1 MTQRRMLRRVFSA
14 ALCAVVPAIAYAEDV
29 TVTTYYPSPRGVY
42 DQLET
47 TGDTFLATGPGG
59 QVEIGSRT
67 AMGNP
72 AEKLKIVGAE
82 APAPGVPTTLVV
94 DSGWSGAW
102 VSLGSNAFNSV
113 DLNVGSVDLHINNDP
128 NPATRSSTFLNE
140 GLGNVGIGLSA
151 TPSAKLHVVSADA
164 GLDPLRVDT
173 ATIARS
179 LLVDKGGWVSIASNP
194 SAPFELRVG
203 GGILVEQGL
212 PACPPP
218 PTQGGLAFNE
228 MCVDTGVFSNADG
241 ELVLYANS
249 GPSLYIYNHP
259 PQRVTIDPWYPVG
272 IGFRSTDPPPVNR
285 LEVKNGDAVIL
296 DGMLKIKP
304 AAHGKKI
311 DMWGGGDAYAIG
323 TQPYG
328 MFLTTDVGFSFFRNT
343 VYTSGVGSAAL
354 YVDVNGGSLGG
365 GVTHIHDDLR
375 VYGNAGVSGNLGVG
389 GDLVVNGTFSN
400 PSDMRLKQ
408 NIRPLEGALDKM
420 LQLHGRMFEWND
432 EASAPRRKGLQMGVV
447 AQEVEPIF
455 PQWVT
460 TMPNGY
466 KGVALQGF
474 EALTIEAIRQ
484 MQAEHDALKAENGAL
499 RTKSEALEKRIQV
512 LEVLITSMQSTQSA
526 ESR

>member
-1 MTQRRMLRRVFSA
+1 MKQRMRAGL
-14 ALCAVVPAIAYAEDV
+14 ALLFIFGLGGISGAEDL
-29 TVTTYYPSPRGVY
+29 TITTYYPSPRGVY

-272 IGFRSTDPPPVNR
+272 IGFTSGEVPTARLHVFSGAAPEGFRVDDTIIGDPTPFIINNVGKVGIGTTSLNSKLAISGNVSIGADYVTFVAPNDGVIIQGKVGIGTTSPAAGTK
-285 LEVKNGDAVIL
+285 LDVAGEVKIDGISGDGTGKVVC
-296 DGMLKIKP
+296 IK
-304 AAHGKKI
+304 ADKTL
-311 DMWGGGDAYAIG
+311 G
-323 TQPYG
+323 TC
-328 MFLTTDVGFSFFRNT
+328 D
-343 VYTSGVGSAAL
+343 
-354 YVDVNGGSLGG
+354 
-365 GVTHIHDDLR
+365 
-375 VYGNAGVSGNLGVG
+375 NA
-389 GDLVVNGTFSN
+389 
-400 PSDMRLKQ
+400 
-408 NIRPLEGALDKM
+408 
-420 LQLHGRMFEWND
+420 
-432 EASAPRRKGLQMGVV
+432 
-447 AQEVEPIF
+447 
-455 PQWVT
+455 
-460 TMPNGY
+460 PNGL
-466 KGVALQGF
+466 GECFCQ
-474 EALTIEAIRQ
+474 
-484 MQAEHDALKAENGAL
+484 
-499 RTKSEALEKRIQV
+499 
-512 LEVLITSMQSTQSA
+512 
-526 ESR
+526 